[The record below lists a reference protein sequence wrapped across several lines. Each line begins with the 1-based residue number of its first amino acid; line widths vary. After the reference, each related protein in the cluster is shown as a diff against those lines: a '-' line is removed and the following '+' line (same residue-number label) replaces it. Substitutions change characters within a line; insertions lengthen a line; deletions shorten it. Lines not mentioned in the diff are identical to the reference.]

1 MGARQVGILAVI
13 ENYDLAMVGGRILL
27 KAAVSELLFDRESL
41 GLIECLAQ
49 GFSAIPAAMQTKGLR
64 LQPPARESRRRRLQR
79 RAGAT

>member
-49 GFSAIPAAMQTKGLR
+49 GF
-64 LQPPARESRRRRLQR
+64 
-79 RAGAT
+79 